1 VACDIRDYD
10 VQGKGGLEMK
20 RILIVLVLSVFM
32 LSVINGVA
40 QAQDR
45 KLPEPGG
52 GNVAVLDKATF
63 VEVRDRGPG
72 NHSVILYEVVK
83 GKIRIVDAV
92 RVNSDFTKDPTII
105 RYTRIKDIK
114 EQ

>member
-1 VACDIRDYD
+1 
-10 VQGKGGLEMK
+10 MK
-20 RILIVLVLSVFM
+20 KTF
-32 LSVINGVA
+32 VICFSLLWIMGTGTVWA
-40 QAQDR
+40 QER

-52 GNVAVLDKATF
+52 GAVAVLDKATF

-72 NHSVILYEVVK
+72 YHSVILCEVVK

-105 RYTRIKDIK
+105 RYTRIRDIK